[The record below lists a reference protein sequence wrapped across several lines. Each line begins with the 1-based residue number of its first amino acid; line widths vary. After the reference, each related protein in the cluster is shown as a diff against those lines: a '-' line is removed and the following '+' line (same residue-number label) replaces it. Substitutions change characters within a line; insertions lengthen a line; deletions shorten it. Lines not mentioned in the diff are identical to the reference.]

1 MCAPERT
8 ASRAKTSRV
17 HTICAQYCR
26 HDCCIHRW
34 THRLPSISSS
44 PLAPKHT
51 ITRKI
56 PSKPWGL
63 LRHNAPTAAGYC
75 CSYCYNTRGWDRLAQ
90 IIVNQGE
97 TRKCGDLYP
106 GPRWRGPS
114 CRDGLSP
121 SLTFPPLA
129 VPSPPVSLLALL
141 SRSAMLAGPLLSRA
155 GGARSMPPNPAQNV
169 PPVADRVPPGQHSRD
184 VNSCPREREGVYKP
198 IPPTSRVATGHPG
211 GYYCNYSG
219 CPLLRDSGLPPRGGG
234 GMCVCVYLLNCT

>member
-34 THRLPSISSS
+34 THQLPSISSS

-56 PSKPWGL
+56 PSNPWGL
-63 LRHNAPTAAGYC
+63 LRHSAPTAAGYC

-97 TRKCGDLYP
+97 TRKRGGIHTRVLAGGGQAVEMGC
-106 GPRWRGPS
+106 RQAGPS
-114 CRDGLSP
+114 ATSSSVTSSLASSSALS
-121 SLTFPPLA
+121 LRHACWIVA
-129 VPSPPVSLLALL
+129 VPSRRGSVDATEPSPKS
-141 SRSAMLAGPLLSRA
+141 
-155 GGARSMPPNPAQNV
+155 
-169 PPVADRVPPGQHSRD
+169 
-184 VNSCPREREGVYKP
+184 
-198 IPPTSRVATGHPG
+198 PTSSP
-211 GYYCNYSG
+211 
-219 CPLLRDSGLPPRGGG
+219 
-234 GMCVCVYLLNCT
+234 